1 MVEWA
6 STLGEQWGS
15 GAKMLSGKRR
25 MTWTGRGLARFA
37 SASLGICLLSG
48 VATAASA
55 ACSVGQRVLAE
66 PGDRA
71 GTVTAF
77 TGASCRV
84 HFDDPSRQDDWVQ
97 VYSIKAA
104 GSAAADRAVAGRGP
118 RSGRYNITVGTGF
131 YDGYLLIAGSGY
143 ELFLPGDRS
152 AGSGQYSFD
161 PLGPRIR
168 WLSGPMTNP
177 QWDGT
182 QLMEAS
188 GSMLKIRVGQRAVA
202 TNSAR

>member
-1 MVEWA
+1 MVVE
-6 STLGEQWGS
+6 
-15 GAKMLSGKRR
+15 GAGILSGKRR
-25 MTWTGRGLARFA
+25 MMGTGRGLARFA
-37 SASLGICLLSG
+37 SACLGVCLLTILSG
-48 VATAASA
+48 AATAASA

-66 PGDRA
+66 PGDHP
-71 GTVTAF
+71 GTVTAL

-97 VYSIKAA
+97 VYSIKAT
-104 GSAAADRAVAGRGP
+104 GSAAADRTAAGQGP

-131 YDGYLLIAGSGY
+131 YNGYLIISGRGY
-143 ELFLPGDRS
+143 ELFLPGGKS

-161 PLGPRIR
+161 PSGPRVR

-182 QLMEAS
+182 QVVEAS
-188 GSMLKIRVGQRAVA
+188 GKMLKLRIGKRAVA
-202 TNSAR
+202 TNAAS